1 MIDDMHI
8 TFERNVHAGTRS
20 APAWADRQPESS
32 ADDLRQRP
40 SIQLLEAMLDE
51 VDLPMLLVNVK
62 GVVVHMNRVAR
73 LSLDAGPICLDRD
86 NGVHVLRVKSA
97 QPGLGRRLA
106 AALASSYRQV
116 VCAEEGDRSVI
127 ASVVPINQE
136 FGADD
141 RLALLILGRRRPVQP
156 LAVDWFARCNGLTPS
171 ETRVLTMLCSGLSP
185 HDIAKQNGVAVST
198 IRTQVASIRTKTAT
212 RSMRDL
218 VAKVAALPPMVGLTR
233 TVS

>member
-1 MIDDMHI
+1 M
-8 TFERNVHAGTRS
+8 V
-20 APAWADRQPESS
+20 
-32 ADDLRQRP
+32 
-40 SIQLLEAMLDE
+40 
-51 VDLPMLLVNVK
+51 VD
-62 GVVVHMNRVAR
+62 
-73 LSLDAGPICLDRD
+73 S
-86 NGVHVLRVKSA
+86 
-97 QPGLGRRLA
+97 RRRWQ
-106 AALASSYRQV
+106 SPYRQV

-185 HDIAKQNGVAVST
+185 HDIAKENGVAVSDHQDAGGQHSDENRDPQHARSRRQSG
-198 IRTQVASIRTKTAT
+198 RTRRRWS
-212 RSMRDL
+212 
-218 VAKVAALPPMVGLTR
+218 GFTR